1 MSTHSLDSKAGA
13 GSVTGTGAAG
23 PTSER
28 TVQIEH
34 LSVFYDGGDRG
45 RVHALDNVSLS
56 ADTGDFVC
64 LVGRSGCGKSTLLKT
79 LGGFVKPS
87 SGGKVTVSGKLVKG
101 PGRDRGMVF
110 QEYALFPW
118 RTALRNV
125 TFGLEQAGVDK
136 AEAEERAREYLA
148 LVRLQGF
155 ENAYPHELS
164 GGMKQRVAIARAL
177 VYHPEMLLMDE
188 PFAAVDA
195 FTRQQL
201 QSLMIEV
208 WQNVHSTVF
217 YVTHDIMEA
226 IYLGERIVVMSP
238 HPGRIQEI
246 VEVDLPRPR
255 DPLDPQV
262 AALAQR
268 IRDLVFLHAEDE
280 RPDLTGS

>member
-1 MSTHSLDSKAGA
+1 MSTNSL
-13 GSVTGTGAAG
+13 GSQAAAPSPGGTARA
-23 PTSER
+23 PDASER
-28 TVQIEH
+28 TVEIEN
-34 LSVFYDGGDRG
+34 LSVFYDGGERG
-45 RVHALDNVSLS
+45 RVHALDSINLS
-56 ADTGDFVC
+56 ADSGDFVC

-87 SGGKVTVSGKLVKG
+87 PGGTVTVSGKPVKG

-125 TFGLEQAGVDK
+125 TFGLEQAGVDR
-136 AEAEERAREYLA
+136 AQAEEQAREYLA

-238 HPGRIQEI
+238 HPGRVQE
-246 VEVDLPRPR
+246 VVQVDLPRPR

-280 RPDLTGS
+280 RPDRAGS